1 MDEEKWWRRRTG
13 DEGFR
18 GIGEGGDVVEVGGSG
33 DRCSMRRVVRNH
45 CWTEEAEPGNLVR
58 KCEKTQQLL
67 RKCVGRPVEVVE
79 SDTEY
84 SEENVTYN
92 TSIDSVTYNTSVDS
106 LPCESSNPEP
116 FTFPGLRSD
125 LEFLEQGIVGSFSR
139 FIEAAEEMKNYFESL
154 SGFSRV
160 WEPRNRSTKSADGPF
175 DTKEIPIS
183 NSEDAG
189 KSTEIPI
196 SNSEDAGKSTDV

>member
-1 MDEEKWWRRRTG
+1 MDEEKRWRRRTG

-33 DRCSMRRVVRNH
+33 DRCSMRRVVKNH
-45 CWTEEAEPGNLVR
+45 CWTEEVDPGNFVR

-92 TSIDSVTYNTSVDS
+92 TSIDS
-106 LPCESSNPEP
+106 LPYESSNPEP

-139 FIEAAEEMKNYFESL
+139 FIEAAEEMKNYFQSL
-154 SGFSRV
+154 SGFSRD
-160 WEPRNRSTKSADGPF
+160 WESRNRSTKSADGPF
-175 DTKEIPIS
+175 EIPIS
-183 NSEDAG
+183 D
-189 KSTEIPI
+189 
-196 SNSEDAGKSTDV
+196 SEDAGKSTDV